1 MNLAKHTR
9 PAESNSLMQ
18 SCASSLNVQL
28 VRINPILQQ
37 QLNHTCIVPH
47 GCLHNG
53 ALVGFQRRTVVH
65 QNGHCLWKKGRNKIK
80 KRKERNMHG
89 KNTLQEGHSLAHKFL
104 RLPTRLFTQLVNISS
119 ASPLN
124 EPWGRKLTEVC
135 SCQRALIQHAMGDL
149 AADRPAWWCWTYLG
163 LSQSS
168 SQLQMISPTLA
179 RWH

>member
-1 MNLAKHTR
+1 MSSWLGSI
-9 PAESNSLMQ
+9 PYSSSNSTTFVLSRMA
-18 SCASSLNVQL
+18 ASTMAHWLDFREGQWSI
-28 VRINPILQQ
+28 RMD
-37 QLNHTCIVPH
+37 T
-47 GCLHNG
+47 
-53 ALVGFQRRTVVH
+53 ASE
-65 QNGHCLWKKGRNKIK
+65 KKEETKLK
-80 KRKERNMHG
+80 KEEKRKERNMHG

-119 ASPLN
+119 ASSLN

-149 AADRPAWWCWTYLG
+149 AADRPAWWRWTYLW